1 MAEPI
6 MTEQDRAEVKKI
18 LDEMK
23 GDVEVALYTRRS
35 SIVVPGG
42 EPVCETCPDA
52 EQLLGEV
59 ASLNDKIKLSIH
71 DAAVDAEPARK
82 AGLEG
87 SYPALTFRSP
97 ATKGTLR
104 YLGLPAGYEFRTL
117 LETLIAVSSGDSG
130 LAPTSK
136 QQLAKVAKPVHLQVF
151 VTPG

>member
-6 MTEQDRAEVKKI
+6 MSEQDRAEVKKI

-35 SIVVPGG
+35 SIVAPGQ
-42 EPVCETCPDA
+42 PACETCPDA
-52 EQLLGEV
+52 EQLLTEV
-59 ASLNDKIKLSIH
+59 ASINDKIKLSIH
-71 DAAVDAEPARK
+71 DSAVDPEPARK

-87 SYPALTFRSP
+87 VYPALTFRSP

-117 LETLIAVSSGDSG
+117 LDTLLSVSSGDSG

-136 QQLAKVAKPVHLQVF
+136 QLLAKVAKPVHLQVF